1 MTLFTPRTLG
11 RLSLLTGLLLFC
23 GCNRST
29 TPPPAATATST
40 VSQPAPQSAATTPD
54 SRPLLVCFGDS
65 LTAGYGADPG
75 ETYPDYLQ
83 QDLDAAGYHYRV
95 VNEGISGN
103 TTTDGLA
110 RLPRIIAMKPALVIL
125 ELGGN
130 DGLRGQPVALAQ
142 KNLDAMLAQLKAAKI
157 PVVLGGITLPPN
169 YGADYVSNFITIYP
183 ALAKKYHTPLLGF
196 VLDKVYGIPGSMQE
210 DGIHATAQGNQQVA
224 KNFLPY
230 ITPLLQHD

>member
-1 MTLFTPRTLG
+1 MLG
-11 RLSLLTGLLLFC
+11 RFTLLAGLLLSC
-23 GCNRST
+23 GCNRSA
-29 TPPPAATATST
+29 TPAPAAVATST
-40 VSQPAPQSAATTPD
+40 VSQPAPQAAD

-83 QDLDAAGYHYRV
+83 QDLDAAGYHYHV
-95 VNEGISGN
+95 VNEGVSGN

-110 RLPRIIAMKPALVIL
+110 RLPRILAMKPAIVIL

-142 KNLDAMLAQLKAAKI
+142 KNLDAMLAQLKAARI

-169 YGADYVSNFITIYP
+169 YGADYINNFVTIYP
-183 ALAKKYHTPLLGF
+183 SLAKKYHAPLLGF
-196 VLDKVYGIPGSMQE
+196 VLDKVYGVPGSMQE

-230 ITPLLQHD
+230 ITPLLHRD